1 MRVLLLGARRGLRE
15 NNWKDAIAD
24 AGQRLGWDVEH
35 IDAGPRPGVP
45 DSAPACEDVLRA
57 AKGADL
63 LLWARTHGHQ
73 PVGDVAGMLRRI
85 EDTGTVTAGLHLD
98 LYWSIGRRQAQ
109 IGVDPWWSCQYVFT
123 ADGGPRPW
131 GGVNHHWCPPAMDAR
146 FFGRGEFRHRFNHQA
161 VFVGG
166 LVPDIHGYHR
176 RSLLTW
182 ARRRFGGGFA
192 HYGMG
197 KRTVWGPDLADL
209 YASAGVVLGDS
220 ASASH
225 YWSDRVTNTLGRGG
239 LLAHP
244 RTPGMAGQ
252 GFTDEVMV
260 LFDRFDFRDLGRHLD
275 ELSPAR
281 RREMADAALTLIEER
296 HMWTHR
302 LRMIAE
308 VTGCA

>member
-24 AGQRLGWDVEH
+24 AGERLGWDVEH

-57 AKGADL
+57 AKGADM

-85 EDTGTVTAGLHLD
+85 EDTGTLTVGLHLD
-98 LYWSIGRRQAQ
+98 LYWSIGRRQKQ
-109 IGVDPWWSCQYVFT
+109 IGIDPWWSAQHIFT
-123 ADGGPRPW
+123 ADGGEHDW

-146 FFGRGEFRHRFNHQA
+146 FFGRGIFRHRFNHPA

-182 ARRRFGGGFA
+182 ARRKYGAGFM

-197 KRTVWGPDLADL
+197 RRKVWGPDLCDL
-209 YASAGVVLGDS
+209 YTSAGVVLGDS
-220 ASASH
+220 AWAPR
-225 YWSDRVTNTLGRGG
+225 YWSDRVPQTLGRGG

-244 RTPGMAGQ
+244 RTPGMAEM
-252 GFTDEVMV
+252 GFTDDVMV
-260 LFDRFDFRDLGRHLD
+260 TYDRFDFRGLGAALD
-275 ELSPAR
+275 RLTPAR
-281 RREMADAALTLIEER
+281 RREMTDAALTLIEER

-308 VTGCA
+308 VTGCG